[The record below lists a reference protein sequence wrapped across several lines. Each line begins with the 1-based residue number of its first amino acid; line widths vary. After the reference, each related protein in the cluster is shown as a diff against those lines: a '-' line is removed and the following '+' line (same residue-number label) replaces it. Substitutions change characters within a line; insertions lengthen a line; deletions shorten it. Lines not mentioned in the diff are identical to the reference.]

1 MSDSFVNVFDNIVLI
16 KLLINNFRG
25 VINWLILNK
34 FNIEVYWLNM
44 KVVKEIM
51 NIFMIN
57 CIFSVLINC
66 WYVLMGYLIDFL
78 FCFLFEN
85 WIVNSLEEI
94 SLGRRN

>member
-1 MSDSFVNVFDNIVLI
+1 
-16 KLLINNFRG
+16 
-25 VINWLILNK
+25 
-34 FNIEVYWLNM
+34 M

-66 WYVLMGYLIDFL
+66 LYVLKGYLIDFL
-78 FCFLFEN
+78 FFFLFEN

-94 SLGRRN
+94 GLCRRN

>member
-1 MSDSFVNVFDNIVLI
+1 
-16 KLLINNFRG
+16 
-25 VINWLILNK
+25 
-34 FNIEVYWLNM
+34 M
-44 KVVKEIM
+44 KVVKDIM

-66 WYVLMGYLIDFL
+66 LYVLMGYLIDFL

>member
-1 MSDSFVNVFDNIVLI
+1 
-16 KLLINNFRG
+16 
-25 VINWLILNK
+25 
-34 FNIEVYWLNM
+34 M

-66 WYVLMGYLIDFL
+66 LYVLMGYLIDFL

-94 SLGRRN
+94 SLCRRN

>member
-1 MSDSFVNVFDNIVLI
+1 
-16 KLLINNFRG
+16 
-25 VINWLILNK
+25 
-34 FNIEVYWLNM
+34 M
-44 KVVKEIM
+44 KVVKDIM

-66 WYVLMGYLIDFL
+66 LYVLMGYLIDFL

-94 SLGRRN
+94 SLCRRN

>member
-1 MSDSFVNVFDNIVLI
+1 
-16 KLLINNFRG
+16 
-25 VINWLILNK
+25 
-34 FNIEVYWLNM
+34 M

-66 WYVLMGYLIDFL
+66 LYVLMGYLIDFL

-85 WIVNSLEEI
+85 WIINSLEEI
-94 SLGRRN
+94 SLCRRN